1 MKSFM
6 TMMMAAVAIVLGVSS
21 CSNDDDEPEV
31 PAAAQVVGNYTG
43 PEVIKVEGEEEE
55 SSNETKTYVFAKMSD
70 TSIDMTV
77 PEMGMGMMTI
87 PSFSVKNIPLVKSG
101 KSIIGSISK
110 YDGTVIN
117 AAGAEKNF
125 TITKLLVSFE
135 DVPKG
140 KAVAVTFS
148 LKYGAMPMAMMTT
161 FTGDRNK

>member
-21 CSNDDDEPEV
+21 CSSDDDEPEV

-43 PEVIKVEGEEEE
+43 PEVIMVMNEE
-55 SSNETKTYVFAKMSD
+55 SSNETKTYAFAKVSD
-70 TSIDMTV
+70 SSIDMTI
-77 PEMGMGMMTI
+77 PASGESGMMMI
-87 PSFSVKNIPLVKSG
+87 PALTVKNIPLVKSG

-125 TITKLLVSFE
+125 TITNLLVSFE

-148 LKYGAMPMAMMTT
+148 LKYGAMPMDMVTT
-161 FTGDRNK
+161 FTGERNK

>member
-21 CSNDDDEPEV
+21 CSSDDDEPEV

-43 PEVIKVEGEEEE
+43 PEIIKVEGEEEE

-87 PSFSVKNIPLVKSG
+87 PSFSVKNIPLAKSG
-101 KSIIGSISK
+101 NTITGKLASYS
-110 YDGTVIN
+110 GTVKN
-117 AAGAEKNF
+117 AKGEEKAYV
-125 TITKLLVSFE
+125 VSN
-135 DVPKG
+135 
-140 KAVAVTFS
+140 VALIFGDKTVVATYS
-148 LKYGAMPMAMMTT
+148 LKYGNMPFIMTT
-161 FTGDRNK
+161 KFTGTLK